1 MSDLDASGPPSL
13 LTSRPGAAQK
23 ILIKLH
29 EAKKIEGRISGKQ
42 SVYHTIQDLDNAPTP
57 AQLKEMDDRIQTLK
71 DETTTLTAQAKTLR
85 TTLAQLNSSL
95 STADLRTQVAAM
107 QAEKA
112 EIEARLE
119 GLRVGNVKPVSKEE
133 KESIERDMR
142 VVGRCVDARRKI
154 VKEMSGMILEAVG
167 KEKWVELREDLGV
180 DII

>member
-1 MSDLDASGPPSL
+1 MSFVDASAPPKRLISP
-13 LTSRPGAAQK
+13 SGAAQK

-29 EAKKIEGRISGKQ
+29 EGKKIEGRISGKQ

-57 AQLKEMDDRIQTLK
+57 AQLKEMDDRTQALK

-85 TTLAQLNSSL
+85 ATLAQLNSSL
-95 STADLRTQVAAM
+95 STADLRTQVTAM

-112 EIEARLE
+112 EIEARLD
-119 GLRVGNVKPVSKEE
+119 GLRGGNMKPVSKEE
-133 KESIERDMR
+133 KERIEKEMR
-142 VVGRCVDARRKI
+142 VVGRCVDARTKI

-167 KEKWVELREDLGV
+167 KEKWAELREDLGV